1 MSLSLVH
8 VITTIEL
15 GGAEKQLLMLAES
28 QKIEFENVEVLY
40 LKGKPSLLEEFRQ
53 AQIEV
58 STKFSEL
65 NFFQQVLELKRR
77 SRNSQSIFHAHLPRS
92 ELLCALALKSNSFVV
107 TRHNAEAFFPNA
119 PKFISRLLSR
129 FVLKRA
135 SACIAISQ
143 SVSDYLQDTREI
155 AKSTKVFIIHYGLKN
170 TIINKSKK
178 IQNFAPRKYKIGTIA
193 RLVPQKNIPLL
204 LGAIQLLETK
214 DSSEFH
220 LVIAGDGPLEE
231 QLHSLSIKL
240 GIAKRVT
247 WKGKISHVEEF
258 YRDIDLFV
266 LSSNYEGFGLVLLE
280 AMSYGVPVVARRI
293 SAIPEVLGTNHPG
306 LIESS
311 SSDELAFRMKKFLLN
326 SKARERCLDFQ
337 EHQLSNFSIK
347 KTALCHKWIYENL
360 SERKI

>member
-1 MSLSLVH
+1 MNLPIIH

-15 GGAEKQLLMLAES
+15 GGAEKQLLTLAEC
-28 QKIEFENVEVLY
+28 QKMGLENVEVLY
-40 LKGKPSLLEEFRQ
+40 LKGNPLLLEQFRQ

-65 NFFQQVLELKRR
+65 NFFQQVLELKKK
-77 SRNSQSIFHAHLPRS
+77 SKNTQAIFHAHLPRS
-92 ELLCALALKSNSFVV
+92 ELLCALALKSKSFVV
-107 TRHNAEAFFPNA
+107 TRHNAEAFFPRA
-119 PKFISRLLSR
+119 PKFISRILSR

-143 SVSDYLQDTREI
+143 AVSDYLKDTRES

-170 TIINKSKK
+170 TIINKSQK
-178 IQNFAPRKYKIGTIA
+178 IQDFAPRKYKIGTIA

-247 WKGKISHVEEF
+247 WKGKISDVEEF

>member
-1 MSLSLVH
+1 MSLSIVH

-15 GGAEKQLLMLAES
+15 GGAEKQLLVLAES
-28 QKIEFENVEVLY
+28 QKIEVENVEVLY

-92 ELLCALALKSNSFVV
+92 ELLCALALKSKSFVV
-107 TRHNAEAFFPNA
+107 TRHNTVAFFPNA

-143 SVSDYLQDTREI
+143 AVSDYLQDTREL

-170 TIINKSKK
+170 TIINKSQKV
-178 IQNFAPRKYKIGTIA
+178 QTLAHRKYKIGTMA
-193 RLVPQKNIPLL
+193 RLVPQKNISLL
-204 LGAIQLLETK
+204 LGAIQLLGTE

-220 LVIAGDGPLEE
+220 LIIAGDGPLKD
-231 QLHSLSIKL
+231 QLYSLSIKL
-240 GIAKRVT
+240 GIETRVT

-258 YRDIDLFV
+258 YKEIDLFA

-293 SAIPEVLGTNHPG
+293 SAIPEALGTNHPG

-311 SSDELAFRMKKFLLN
+311 SSEELAFRMKEFLLN

-347 KTALCHKWIYENL
+347 KTALYHKWVYKNL